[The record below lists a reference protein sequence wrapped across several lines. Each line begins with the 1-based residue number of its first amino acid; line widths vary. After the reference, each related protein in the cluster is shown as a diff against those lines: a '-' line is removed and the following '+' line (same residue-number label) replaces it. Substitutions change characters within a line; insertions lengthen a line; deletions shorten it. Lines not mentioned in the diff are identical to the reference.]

1 MSEEEISAP
10 PPAEAA
16 ADETSAVSESAAAEV
31 GTEVGD
37 AVAANGD
44 VEMKDA
50 SCAVAENGTE
60 GKPEQEAPRTRT
72 RSSSFDVRESG
83 DGASDDEAEAATAAK
98 KPVLEA
104 TRVSAR
110 TASKAAD
117 REGGGGAGDNDNALS
132 SLLDAAE
139 IRTATANPAGGTGMS
154 FLDTL
159 TEEERRTRLRHV
171 PAADG
176 FRGLQRSEVRR
187 DLALARSILTGA
199 SGKAGTIASSKSGGA
214 GGGSSGSAS
223 SKGRSSPHDA
233 YMDIDDDGGMS
244 DASDGDLGGSGGGGA
259 SSVPKDVPTGPS
271 PAFVPPA
278 ETDPLPGSLPLD
290 PANPT
295 AQPQEKGQPRYP
307 HIIESTVAFDPPRLP
322 HSDAK
327 NKKTRFARWQSHPKD
342 MEKDLENYRKTVWD
356 TRVLLQNAEKETG
369 RYEAVGGHLRSHFLA
384 HLAVLR
390 NEGVVL
396 ERDLGDVQAR
406 CIERAELT
414 KTRSTD
420 TDGGIGAKAM
430 HDVLAA
436 LKAKVGGSASLGDD
450 DTPWCTVGV
459 GGMPVSSTS
468 SEEEKKEEEDNGDDD
483 DNAEATSAFLASGWI
498 LPGDSIKT
506 PMGDGVVVDVAAPKL
521 VEIPDEEE
529 IKAQKAAEEA
539 KEKAE
544 EEEAKK
550 KKKKEEE
557 EAKAK
562 AEEAKEDA
570 KAEEA
575 KEDAKSDDGAAA
587 KETPEKDATAPPAHG
602 FGTSSETSAKEDGDA
617 AAAPDKTDDKK
628 SKDKDES
635 GATDDATK
643 KVEEKGKDEPA
654 ENEKNKPPA
663 HQKKVELNLIPAQV
677 RVRLHSDG
685 SVQSFGLSDL
695 TLVEDPSSYS
705 DEQLIERWK
714 KMVATAETVGCC
726 ANVDAMDGL
735 TDGPPS
741 SRSTSAASSV
751 ENSMEIDTPSQQV
764 TSKEDA
770 KARLD
775 EYGMGYADLSKTKM
789 STNRVVPVASDMLLN
804 PSLRGTSLATIPFE
818 KFEQYLDPML
828 FDGKGVLGRHDNP
841 GVPSDIKQWED
852 VRYELV
858 TLKGRADQLRNELH
872 RQRRIRGYNERT
884 RHVLDERAER
894 VEGLLAEMKS
904 DLVTLK
910 ERLGDELGELGM
922 TQDYA
927 AELLT
932 AYIKDRSS
940 ALENQEFTMPKK
952 RSKPDVKAPPPPR
965 VSRRNKSNQGSDDND
980 DTSSMKGDDDDSTTG
995 KKKRNRS
1002 DESSESGATKPKRGG
1017 NRRQ

>member
-10 PPAEAA
+10 PPAEEAGADDGAA
-16 ADETSAVSESAAAEV
+16 GASESAGAANGTDV
-31 GTEVGD
+31 GTE
-37 AVAANGD
+37 AAANGD
-44 VEMKDA
+44 VEMKDISA
-50 SCAVAENGTE
+50 SAENGTE
-60 GKPEQEAPRTRT
+60 SKQPEQEAPRTRT
-72 RSSSFDVRESG
+72 RSSSFDVRENG
-83 DGASDDEAEAATAAK
+83 ENGSDDEAEAEAAPAK

-117 REGGGGAGDNDNALS
+117 RDGGGGGDNDNALS

-139 IRTATANPAGGTGMS
+139 IRTANANPAGGTGMS

-214 GGGSSGSAS
+214 G
-223 SKGRSSPHDA
+223 RSSPHDA

-244 DASDGDLGGSGGGGA
+244 DASDGDIA
-259 SSVPKDVPTGPS
+259 AAVPKDVPTGPS

-278 ETDPLPGSLPLD
+278 ETDPLPGSLPTPD

-307 HIIESTVAFDPPRLP
+307 QIIESTVAFDPPRLP
-322 HSDAK
+322 HSTAK

-342 MEKDLENYRKTVWD
+342 MEKDLENYRKTVSD

-369 RYEAVGGHLRSHFLA
+369 RYEAVGGHLRSHFMS

-390 NEGVVL
+390 NEGVAL

-450 DTPWCTVGV
+450 DKPWCTVGV
-459 GGMPVSSTS
+459 GGVPVSSTS
-468 SEEEKKEEEDNGDDD
+468 SEEEKKEEEGADGDDED
-483 DNAEATSAFLASGWI
+483 GVNATSAFLASGWI
-498 LPGDSIKT
+498 LPGDSVKT
-506 PMGDGVVVDVAAPKL
+506 PMGDGVVVDVSAPKL

-539 KEKAE
+539 KKKAE
-544 EEEAKK
+544 EEEA

-570 KAEEA
+570 K
-575 KEDAKSDDGAAA
+575 SDDGAAA
-587 KETPEKDATAPPAHG
+587 KEAPEKDATAPPAHG

-635 GATDDATK
+635 SASDDATK
-643 KVEEKGKDEPA
+643 KAEEKGKDEPA

-726 ANVDAMDGL
+726 ANVDAMDSL
-735 TDGPPS
+735 TDDPPS

-952 RSKPDVKAPPPPR
+952 RSKPDAKAPPPPR

-980 DTSSMKGDDDDSTTG
+980 DTASMKGDDDDSTAG

-1002 DESSESGATKPKRGG
+1002 DESSESGAPKPKRGG